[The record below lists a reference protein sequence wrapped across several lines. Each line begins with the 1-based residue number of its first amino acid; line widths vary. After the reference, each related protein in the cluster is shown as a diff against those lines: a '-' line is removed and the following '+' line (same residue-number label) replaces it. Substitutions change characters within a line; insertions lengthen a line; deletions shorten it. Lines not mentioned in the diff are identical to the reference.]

1 MAAPAGEP
9 GPVCHK
15 VCLEDLAAGSS
26 GRGPTRAG
34 RGPVLTQ
41 GMSSWSACGLAQP
54 YLLIWNKEERDWG
67 SECSHGTSHFIWGGK
82 KYNS

>member
-34 RGPVLTQ
+34 RGPRAHTGHVLLECVWP
-41 GMSSWSACGLAQP
+41 GSALSANLEQRGERLGL
-54 YLLIWNKEERDWG
+54 
-67 SECSHGTSHFIWGGK
+67 
-82 KYNS
+82 